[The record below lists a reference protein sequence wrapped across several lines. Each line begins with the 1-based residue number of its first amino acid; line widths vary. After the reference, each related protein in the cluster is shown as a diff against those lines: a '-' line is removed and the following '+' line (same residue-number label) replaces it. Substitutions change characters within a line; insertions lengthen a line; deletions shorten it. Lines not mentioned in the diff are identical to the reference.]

1 MKLMAIVMGVMQCQ
15 DGDDVVTLVVM
26 VISISVVRGEVLV
39 LVILVMA
46 VVAATEM
53 MIMIPS

>member
-1 MKLMAIVMGVMQCQ
+1 MAIVMGVMQCQ